1 MDTGHHH
8 LETPMRWLQ
17 TAGLQLIPLLAR
29 ALFAFTLLAFFWK
42 SALTKLG
49 DGITGFWLPSAGAY
63 GQILPLQFEAV
74 GYDPSAMSA
83 LNWAIVMLG
92 TYAEFILPAC
102 IVIGFLARFAAL
114 GMIGFI
120 VVMSLVDVTGH
131 GVALGS
137 LLDGDPSGLIP
148 DQRLFW
154 IFPLVAI
161 FFFGAGPL
169 SIDRR
174 IHVRRQTRKHED
186 NQ

>member
-1 MDTGHHH
+1 
-8 LETPMRWLQ
+8 MRWLQ
-17 TAGLQLIPLLAR
+17 TAGLQLIPVLAR

-49 DGITGFWLPSAGAY
+49 DGITGLWTPSAGAY

-74 GYDPSAMSA
+74 GYDPSAMST

-102 IVIGFLARFAAL
+102 IVIGFMTRLAAL
-114 GMIGFI
+114 GMLGFI
-120 VVMSLVDVTGH
+120 IVMSLVDVTGH

-137 LLDGDPSGLIP
+137 LLDGNPSGLIP

-154 IFPLVAI
+154 IFPLMVI
-161 FFFGAGPL
+161 VFFGAGPL

-174 IHVRRQTRKHED
+174 IQRHRQKTKDEGSS
-186 NQ
+186 

>member
-1 MDTGHHH
+1 
-8 LETPMRWLQ
+8 MRWLQ

-49 DGITGFWLPSAGAY
+49 DGIAGFWTPSAGAY
-63 GQILPLQFEAV
+63 GQMLPLQFEAV
-74 GYDPSAMSA
+74 GYDPSAMSM

-102 IVIGFLARFAAL
+102 IVIGFMARLAAL
-114 GMIGFI
+114 GMVGFI
-120 VVMSLVDVTGH
+120 IVMSLVDVTGH

-154 IFPLVAI
+154 IFPLMVI
-161 FFFGAGPL
+161 VFFGAGPL

-174 IHVRRQTRKHED
+174 IHIRRQKTKDEESP
-186 NQ
+186 